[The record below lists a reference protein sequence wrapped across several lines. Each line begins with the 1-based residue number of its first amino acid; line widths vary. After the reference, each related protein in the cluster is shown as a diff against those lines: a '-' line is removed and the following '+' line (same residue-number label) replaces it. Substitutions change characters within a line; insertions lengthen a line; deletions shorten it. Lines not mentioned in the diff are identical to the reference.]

1 VHGHLPHPW
10 AHPLAHPPATERG
23 GMTALPTAR
32 PEEVGLSTAR
42 LRAMGA
48 LLDERIA
55 AGHLPGAV
63 VLVARRGQVAWHE
76 AHGRRDPAGGA
87 PMRTDTI
94 FRIYSMTK
102 PLVSV
107 GIMMLLEEG
116 RLLLG
121 EPIGKYLPE
130 LAGMQVAAE
139 GGGTVPAAAPITIQD
154 LLRHTSGLTY
164 EFRGDGPVQ
173 QAYAAAGIARR
184 GQSNAGQVATLGTL
198 PLLHQPGT
206 RWEYSRS
213 TDVLGRLIEVVAGQ
227 SLGDFLQARICGP
240 LGMVDTAFHV
250 PPARQGRLAEAF
262 ARDPESGAA
271 NALLDVRQPP
281 EFESGGG
288 GMVSTSGDYA
298 RFLQL
303 LADGGRLGEVR
314 LLGRKT
320 VELMTA
326 DHLGGISGAADL
338 LPAGHG
344 FGLGFAV
351 RRERGMAVTPGSPGM
366 YYWSGM
372 AGTTFWV
379 DPAEAMTATFM
390 MQGPGQREHYRA
402 LLRDLVYAAIVD

>member
-1 VHGHLPHPW
+1 
-10 AHPLAHPPATERG
+10 
-23 GMTALPTAR
+23 MTALPTAR

-48 LLDERIA
+48 RLDDRIA

-63 VLVARRGQVAWHE
+63 VLVARRGQLAWHE

-107 GIMMLLEEG
+107 GVMMLLEEG

-121 EPIGKYLPE
+121 EPIGRYLPD
-130 LAGMQVAAE
+130 LAEMQVAVA

-164 EFRGDGPVQ
+164 EFRGNGPVH
-173 QAYAAAGIARR
+173 QAYAAAGTARR
-184 GQSNAGQVATLGTL
+184 DQSNADQVAKLGHL

-227 SLGDFLQARICGP
+227 SLGEFMQARICGP
-240 LGMVDTAFHV
+240 LGMVDTGFHV
-250 PPARQGRLAEAF
+250 PPAQQGRLAEGF
-262 ARDPESGAA
+262 ATDPDTRQAA
-271 NALLDVRQPP
+271 MTLLEVREPP
-281 EFESGGG
+281 RFESGGG
-288 GMVSTSGDYA
+288 GMVGTAADYL
-298 RFLQL
+298 RFAQM
-303 LADGGRLGEVR
+303 LADGGQYHGTR
-314 LLGRKT
+314 LLSRKT
-320 VELMTA
+320 VELMTS
-326 DHLGGISGAADL
+326 DHLGGIPGAGDI
-338 LPAGHG
+338 LPPGHG

-351 RRERGMAVTPGSPGM
+351 RKNRGIATAPGSVGSFF
-366 YYWSGM
+366 WSGM
-372 AGTTFWV
+372 AGTFFWI
-379 DPAEAMTATFM
+379 DPAERLTAVFM
-390 MQGPGQREHYRA
+390 MQGVGQREYYRN
-402 LLRDLVYAAIVD
+402 LIRNLVYAAIVD

>member
-1 VHGHLPHPW
+1 MSP
-10 AHPLAHPPATERG
+10 
-23 GMTALPTAR
+23 LPTAR

-42 LRAMGA
+42 LRAMGV
-48 LLDERIA
+48 LLEERVA

-63 VLVARRGQVAWHE
+63 VLVTRRGRIAWHE
-76 AHGRRDPAGGA
+76 AHGRRDPAGSA

-107 GIMMLLEEG
+107 GVMMLLEEG

-121 EPIGKYLPE
+121 EPIGKYLAD
-130 LAGMQVAAE
+130 LAEMQVAAE
-139 GGGTVPAAAPITIQD
+139 GGRTVPAASPITIQD

-164 EFRGDGPVQ
+164 EFRGNGPVQ

-184 GQSNAGQVATLGTL
+184 GQSNAIQVAMLGSL

-227 SLGDFLQARICGP
+227 SLGEFLQARICGP
-240 LGMVDTAFHV
+240 LGMVDTGFHV
-250 PPARQGRLAEAF
+250 PPAQQGRLAEAF
-262 ARDPESGAA
+262 AQDPESGAA
-271 NALLDVRQPP
+271 NALLDVRNPP

-298 RFLQL
+298 RFLQM
-303 LADGGRLGEVR
+303 LAQGGQLDGVR

-326 DHLGGISGAADL
+326 DHLGAITGAADL

-351 RRERGMAVTPGSPGM
+351 RRDRGMAVTPGSPGM

-379 DPAEAMTATFM
+379 DPAEDMTVTFM

-402 LLRDLVYAAIVD
+402 LMRDLVYAAIVD

>member
-1 VHGHLPHPW
+1 MTSPSR
-10 AHPLAHPPATERG
+10 ATPAEPRHDP
-23 GMTALPTAR
+23 LPTAR

-63 VLVARRGQVAWHE
+63 VLVARRGHIAWHA

-107 GIMMLLEEG
+107 GVMMLLEEG

-130 LAGMQVAAE
+130 LAEMQVAAE

-164 EFRGDGPVQ
+164 EFRGDGPVHK
-173 QAYAAAGIARR
+173 AYAAAGIARR
-184 GQSNAGQVATLGTL
+184 GQSNAGQVAMLGRL

-213 TDVLGRLIEVVAGQ
+213 TDVLGRLIEVVSGQ
-227 SLGDFLQARICGP
+227 GLGDFLQARICGP

-250 PPARQGRLAEAF
+250 PPAQQGRLAEGF
-262 ARDPESGAA
+262 ARTRIRRRD
-271 NALLDVRQPP
+271 ALLDVREPP
-281 EFESGGG
+281 AFESGGG
-288 GMVSTSGDYA
+288 GMVVTAADYP
-298 RFLQL
+298 RFLQM
-303 LADGGRLGEVR
+303 LADGGRWARCGC
-314 LLGRKT
+314 
-320 VELMTA
+320 
-326 DHLGGISGAADL
+326 SAA
-338 LPAGHG
+338 
-344 FGLGFAV
+344 
-351 RRERGMAVTPGSPGM
+351 RR
-366 YYWSGM
+366 WS
-372 AGTTFWV
+372 
-379 DPAEAMTATFM
+379 
-390 MQGPGQREHYRA
+390 
-402 LLRDLVYAAIVD
+402 